1 MLTIGLTGGIGSGKS
16 TVAKIFESLGVP
28 VYYADDRAKLL
39 MSINN
44 YLIES
49 IKSEFGDEIYNDKNL
64 LQREKLAEIVFADE
78 SMLSKL
84 NALVHPEVFKDAE
97 CWMLAH
103 SGHVYVLK
111 EAALIFESNS
121 AGNLDYVITV
131 TAPDELRIKRV
142 MDRDGS
148 TRQQVI
154 DRMNKQIDQHEK
166 ARRSDFV
173 VLNDEKQ
180 LLIKQINHIH
190 QTLTKKADN

>member
-173 VLNDEKQ
+173 ILNDEKQ

>member
-173 VLNDEKQ
+173 VLNDGKQ